1 VVFCSAL
8 LIVYV
13 IFAVFIFSRLMF
25 ILKTLIR
32 ELSERGITLKKSSF
46 VLTAISDALQWPYY
60 LIRYGAAEF
69 FRDIW

>member
-1 VVFCSAL
+1 VVFCLAL

-32 ELSERGITLKKSSF
+32 ELSERGITLKKSNF
-46 VLTAISDALQWPYY
+46 VLTAIADALQWPYY